1 MARRRSD
8 TPTCSDVTAEV
19 ERHRT
24 EMQEQAEVAETK
36 VADLEVER
44 QTLEELDRGGTSDGA
59 DEADQSI
66 EQARDTS
73 GAEFDQESEILD
85 QQHAE
90 AEEYEQELDQRG
102 ETASGD
108 REKIAGGRDQVSS
121 DAAGG
126 ELAAA
131 EDAAQRDIDFLAES
145 EQNAE
150 ESRRESVER
159 HNDHVQ
165 RAGAAR
171 SS

>member
-8 TPTCSDVTAEV
+8 TPARNDVTAEV

-36 VADLEVER
+36 VADLEAER
-44 QTLEELDRGGTSDGA
+44 QTLDELDRGGTSDGA

-66 EQARDTS
+66 EQARDAS
-73 GAEFDQESEILD
+73 GAEFEQESEVLD

-102 ETASGD
+102 ETASAD
-108 REKIAGGRDQVSS
+108 RERIAGGRDQVRS
-121 DAAGG
+121 DAAGS

-131 EDAAQRDIDFLAES
+131 EEAAQRDTDFLAES

-150 ESRRESVER
+150 EARGESVER

-165 RAGAAR
+165 RASAAR